1 MKRATPLI
9 LSVAAAVM
17 FLTMCCSEA
26 LAQIRIPIPSGR
38 GGQSGAKKLS
48 KGGPN
53 IAATLN
59 PSDFTFDAF
68 VHGGWPLYFD
78 YEIEQPGHVK
88 LTIKVVKAGS
98 FTYDFNKRSAGRYG
112 ELITLPSDLASG
124 TAVAAYSIKAVSDD
138 TPGATFIPFTF
149 YALAVGRS
157 VGSSGLT
164 QLLFSPRE
172 VRMIGGRPA
181 ARASYSFSAIRRF
194 SGGARADIRLMSGGL
209 SKRVGGKS
217 FERAIAPGET
227 VSGAWDCKKGGK
239 PSLGRHKLF
248 VKAWFTLQDSGSWA
262 LAQSQESV
270 MISP

>member
-1 MKRATPLI
+1 MKRAIPSV

-17 FLTMCCSEA
+17 FLTPWGQPA
-26 LAQIRIPIPSGR
+26 LAQILIPSGR
-38 GGQSGAKKLS
+38 VTQSEAKKLS
-48 KGGPN
+48 NGGPN
-53 IAATLN
+53 IAATFN

-68 VHGGWPLYFD
+68 VRGGWLLFFE
-78 YEIEQPGHVK
+78 YELEQPGHVK
-88 LTIKVVKAGS
+88 LIIQVKKGRS
-98 FTYDFNKRSAGRYG
+98 LTYVFKRSAGRHG
-112 ELITLPSDLASG
+112 ELMTLPPSLANE

-138 TPGATFIPFTF
+138 TPGATPISFNFH
-149 YALAVGRS
+149 ALAVGGA

-181 ARASYSFSAIRRF
+181 ARASYSFRAIRRF
-194 SGGARADIRLMSGGL
+194 SGGARADIRLVSGGL
-209 SKRVGGKS
+209 SRRVGGKS

-262 LAQSQESV
+262 IAQSQESV
-270 MISP
+270 MILP